1 MYFYA
6 QPLESHL
13 GCRLQGCRVRHA
25 LHITMSRLIGGRARY
40 CKFGVLHLL
49 KAGESMWMGT
59 PAANMSLASISWYK
73 VSKKACL
80 NKSLQKPSSRKQQL
94 PDCISTESS
103 SAEARLKAIQLANLN
118 LHHHHHHHHHHH
130 LLSTSKYILPAHRCW
145 GLHPRIHGVGIGKLP
160 NVIPLPS
167 PS

>member
-25 LHITMSRLIGGRARY
+25 QHITMSRLIGGRARY

-118 LHHHHHHHHHHH
+118 LHQHHHHHHH
-130 LLSTSKYILPAHRCW
+130 LLSTVFCCGRLRWILRLKSC
-145 GLHPRIHGVGIGKLP
+145 V
-160 NVIPLPS
+160 S
-167 PS
+167 YS